1 VVESLIALLI
11 LIIAL
16 GIVVFVINMLIDLI
30 PMDPRFKSIA
40 KVLLILVA
48 VLILIARAL
57 PLIGVGTGHL

>member
-1 VVESLIALLI
+1 MVESLIALLI